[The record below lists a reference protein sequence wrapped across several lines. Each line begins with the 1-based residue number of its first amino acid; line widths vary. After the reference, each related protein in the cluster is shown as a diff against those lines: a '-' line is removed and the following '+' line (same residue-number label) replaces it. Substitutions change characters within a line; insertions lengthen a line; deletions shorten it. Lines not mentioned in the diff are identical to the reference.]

1 MSDDDLPTQAV
12 PAGAG
17 DGEHGFA
24 DAARRY
30 RLDSRLATGGMGE
43 VWRATDTT
51 LGRQVAVKLLKL
63 EYAEDPTFRRRF
75 ETEAQHAASLHHP
88 GIAAVYDFGE
98 APTADGSGL
107 PRPYLVMELV
117 EGQPLSA
124 LLRPGQPM
132 DPEVASDLMAQT
144 ATALA
149 AAHAA
154 GIVHRDVKPANLL
167 VTPDRRV
174 KVTDFGIARAADS
187 VGVTQ
192 TGQVMGTPQYLSPEQ
207 ARGNQATAAS
217 DVYALG
223 VVAFECLA
231 GRRPFQTD
239 SPVTTALAHLNQP
252 VPELPAAVPT
262 ALAAVVRRAL
272 AKEPAERWPD
282 ATAFAAALRDP
293 RGTAGPAGATSDAP
307 TEVVGSSSPDSTQ
320 VLPAGAGAAAGLAA
334 GAAAGAAGAG
344 AGAAAASTPA
354 DGTPAPGTTTTTTTT
369 GGGGSGRRPWAIA
382 LMALLLAAVAALI
395 IVLLVTSGDDEEEP
409 EPRPTR
415 EPSPTSSSAEPT
427 PTPEPEPTPTE
438 PATVTI
444 ELSDYTG
451 RQVREVEADLRG
463 QGLNV
468 TLDELENDGSQEQGV
483 VDTVNPT
490 GTVQE
495 GATITVSYWGEPPA
509 PTPTPEPTP
518 TETPS
523 ETPTTTPTERPAPTA
538 PTGAATDGATDGAS
552 DQSTDAATDGATDGA
567 TG

>member
-1 MSDDDLPTQAV
+1 MSDDTPTGVLPT
-12 PAGAG
+12 G
-17 DGEHGFA
+17 DGEERFA
-24 DAARRY
+24 DDARRY

-43 VWRATDTT
+43 VWRGTDTT
-51 LGRQVAVKLLKL
+51 LGRTVAVKLLKA
-63 EYAEDPTFRRRF
+63 EYAEDATFRRRF

-98 APTADGSGL
+98 GGSSDAPGL

-174 KVTDFGIARAADS
+174 KVTDFGIARAAEA

-207 ARGNQATAAS
+207 ARGQTATAAS

-252 VPELPAAVPT
+252 VPDLPDAVP
-262 ALAAVVRRAL
+262 APLAAVVRRAL
-272 AKEPAERWPD
+272 AKDPAERWPD
-282 ATAFAAALRDP
+282 ASALAAAFRDP
-293 RGTAGPAGATSDAP
+293 SGAAGAAGAP
-307 TEVVGSSSPDSTQ
+307 TAVVDQPPADSTR
-320 VLPAGAGAAAGLAA
+320 VLPAAGVAAGAGAGAAAGLA
-334 GAAAGAAGAG
+334 GG
-344 AGAAAASTPA
+344 AAASTPA
-354 DGTPAPGTTTTTTTT
+354 QGTPAATGTTTSTTDST
-369 GGGGSGRRPWAIA
+369 GGAAGAGGSGRRPWMIV
-382 LMALLLAAVAALI
+382 LMVLLLVAVAALI
-395 IVLLVTSGDDEEEP
+395 VVLLVTGGDDEEQPTE
-409 EPRPTR
+409 RPSR

-427 PTPEPEPTPTE
+427 PTEPTTTA
-438 PATVTI
+438 PATV
-444 ELSDYTG
+444 EVVESDYTG
-451 RQVREVEADLRG
+451 RQVREVEADLRSR
-463 QGLNV
+463 GLSV
-468 TLDELENDGSQEQGV
+468 TLDELDNDGTHEQGV
-483 VDTVNPT
+483 VASVNPT
-490 GTVQE
+490 GTLQQ
-495 GATITVSYWGEPPA
+495 GDTVTVGYWGEA
-509 PTPTPEPTP
+509 PEPTP
-518 TETPS
+518 TEDPL
-523 ETPTTTPTERPAPTA
+523 
-538 PTGAATDGATDGAS
+538 PTGPTGSPSPEPSDTAGDGAS
-552 DQSTDAATDGATDGA
+552 PSNGAGQRSSGATAPSPSAAPTQGA